1 MTTLTRIRLN
11 RMHPC
16 VRRDLAD
23 REELHK
29 TTMRLLPGTTGP
41 TARAGGGLLFCL
53 EPGLEAVLLV
63 QTARPPHLAALPAGY
78 GTANTLDLATM
89 FAALTPG
96 RAVHYRITAAP
107 AAATSGPPDPATGR
121 RRNTKYPLTGQP
133 AQAWWERRATAAGL
147 HLLGKNTATPC
158 PFPLLRTRTSPGPYH
173 RLVRFEG
180 HATITD
186 PAAVA
191 AAVRHGI
198 GRGKS
203 YGAGLLCLAP
213 PATASPT

>member
-23 REELHK
+23 REQLHK
-29 TTMRLLPGTTGP
+29 TTMRLLPESQRP
-41 TARAGGGLLFCL
+41 TARAEGGLLYCL
-53 EPGLEAVLLV
+53 EPGLEAVLLA
-63 QTARPPHLAALPAGY
+63 QTAHPPNLAGLPAGY
-78 GTANTLDLATM
+78 GTAHTLDLADM

-96 RAVHYRITAAP
+96 RAVRYRITAAP

-121 RRNTKYPLTGQP
+121 RRNTKYPLTGQA
-133 AQAWWERRATAAGL
+133 AQTWWERRAAAAGL
-147 HLLGKNTATPC
+147 HLLGKNTAAPC
-158 PFPLLRTRTSPGPYH
+158 PFPLARTRTGPGPYH

-180 HATITD
+180 IATVTD
-186 PAAVA
+186 PAAA
-191 AAVRHGI
+191 AHAVQHGV

-213 PATASPT
+213 A

>member
-1 MTTLTRIRLN
+1 VTTLTRIRLN
-11 RMHPC
+11 RMHPA

-29 TTMRLLPGTTGP
+29 TTMRLLPDNARP
-41 TARAGGGLLFCL
+41 TPRAHGCLLFCL

-63 QTARPPHLAALPAGY
+63 QTADPPHLAGLPGGY
-78 GTANTLDLATM
+78 GTADTLDLAAM
-89 FAALTPG
+89 FAALAPG
-96 RAVHYRITAAP
+96 LAVRYRITAAP
-107 AAATSGPPDPATGR
+107 AAATSSPPDPATGR
-121 RRNTKYPLTGQP
+121 RRNTKYPLTGQA
-133 AQAWWERRATAAGL
+133 AQAWWQRRAAAAGL

-158 PFPLLRTRTSPGPYH
+158 PFPLARTRSGPGPYH

-180 HATITD
+180 TATVTD
-186 PAAVA
+186 AAAVA
-191 AAVRHGI
+191 HAVQHGI

-213 PATASPT
+213 A